1 MARGRKARTG
11 SLKSIRANLP
21 TAYSDALANER
32 MRVKNQATLKYGGGA
47 GRAFLYGFTKGLV
60 GESAASSIANTFRNK
75 DKTERAYS
83 KLTQSFSQQPNKTP
97 DIKSAG
103 SSENTLL
110 LEKISAKLDE
120 VALKVERID
129 GRLSPR
135 NLTVGKGESQQTFR
149 YDPLAPEGKKV
160 TAVTMSGKSGRFASK
175 KESAS
180 VLSKAAYL
188 SNELQ
193 EQSTAEQITTE
204 TAKKIVEELKKEV
217 AAPTSKPSTPM
228 TYSDVLADEK
238 RDRRA
243 ESTLRY
249 GGRNPG
255 RAFLYGF
262 TKGLIG
268 ESAADAIAQRFRN
281 KKQTE
286 EAYQQLAGPAIVD
299 TVPNVSV
306 PDMNPTPTA
315 PTQTA
320 TQAGAADEK
329 QQFIQAEKVE
339 AEEEFRQEIMKK
351 LDEILE
357 KINAIECDG
366 GGGMIP
372 IPGGPRTPR
381 TRGNRRRNRRG
392 ERGRRPGR
400 NPRPPRP
407 PGPSGGG
414 RLAGAAKFAGGA
426 AVVAGAGFGIYDELQ
441 GNRKET
447 MEGLDFIDP
456 ISYGR
461 FIGDKL
467 NKGYEYLAGEELGT
481 TIWKALNPEQA
492 KMMEEARKR
501 DLNPQPQPDQGPK
514 LPPGMDPESPEAE
527 KFYEDYY
534 SPKGGPVDQLMQQQ
548 NELDKNVQENLTQ
561 TQMPMA
567 PTVINNTTQVPVPV
581 PKSSGGTGL
590 NAIQVRNSEPSVATY
605 IASIFDHPV
614 THPGIYKM

>member
-32 MRVKNQATLKYGGGA
+32 MRIKNQATLKYGGGA

-60 GESAASSIANTFRNK
+60 GESAASSIADRFRNK

-83 KLTQSFSQQPNKTP
+83 KLTQSLSQQPSKPP
-97 DIKSAG
+97 DIKSDG

-110 LEKISAKLDE
+110 LERISAKLDE

-175 KESAS
+175 TESSA

-193 EQSTAEQITTE
+193 EQPTAEKVTTE
-204 TAKKIVEELKKEV
+204 TAKKVVEELKKEV

-268 ESAADAIAQRFRN
+268 ESSADAISQRFRN

-286 EAYQQLAGPAIVD
+286 EAYQQLIGPTVAD
-299 TVPNVSV
+299 TVPSVSV

-357 KINAIECDG
+357 KINTIECDG
-366 GGGMIP
+366 GGGLGIGGVRL
-372 IPGGPRTPR
+372 PGGLGGGR
-381 TRGNRRRNRRG
+381 RGNRGGGRG
-392 ERGRRPGR
+392 GRPGR
-400 NPRPPRP
+400 GPKAPKPNK
-407 PGPSGGG
+407 PGGGVGRGVGKVLGGLG
-414 RLAGAAKFAGGA
+414 RLAGKVAAPLAIGFAA
-426 AVVAGAGFGIYDELQ
+426 YDAYQGF
-441 GNRKET
+441 NA
-447 MEGLDFIDP
+447 DP
-456 ISYGR
+456 NASL
-461 FIGDKL
+461 GDKL
-467 NKGYEYLAGEELGT
+467 SNAGSSALSGLTFGLLGSDAEE
-481 TIWKALNPEQA
+481 IAA
-492 KMMEEARKR
+492 EAATR
-501 DLNPQPQPDQGPK
+501 PQPQPDQGPK